1 MSLLLKQESLQKGVT
16 AMRRIRDNRK
26 YAPVKVSDL
35 IYRNLSTGLAS
46 LIPADIEQEIPDEWI
61 YYIKQSA
68 SYDGITTDLMTAYIY
83 EHFKGRVI
91 NDRYADE
98 FIYWDENTDFTDYC
112 DMVLDTVHNTL
123 ISNMEKYRKIY
134 EAQNLKFHP
143 EWNVDGEE
151 ITERELKQT
160 GTDTRK
166 KTGDDTNVK
175 TGNET
180 DTKTGKESTTKSGN
194 ETDAKTGKESTTKSG
209 NETDEKTG
217 TETVTTSKT
226 TYDSSTFYDTDKEV
240 TTPSNLKNT
249 LTYNNVKDETE
260 FTNRTDTH
268 TYNNVK
274 DETEFTDRTD
284 THTYNSVQDKMTYNN
299 TDTDTKNLTDKEIIK
314 NVRHGNIGV
323 VSTVKLL
330 QEYVELSELN
340 ILDIISTDVVNSFTY
355 MTY

>member
-1 MSLLLKQESLQKGVT
+1 
-16 AMRRIRDNRK
+16 MRKIRDNRK

-68 SYDGITTDLMTAYIY
+68 SYDGISTDLMTAYIY

-112 DMVLDTVHNTL
+112 DMVLDTIHNTL

-151 ITERELKQT
+151 ITERELRQT

-180 DTKTGKESTTKSGN
+180 DDKAGKESTTK
-194 ETDAKTGKESTTKSG
+194 TG

-260 FTNRTDTH
+260 YTNR
-268 TYNNVK
+268 K
-274 DETEFTDRTD
+274 D
-284 THTYNSVQDKMTYNN
+284 THTYNSVQDKLTYNN
-299 TDTDTKNLTDKEIIK
+299 TDTDTKNLTDKEVIK

>member
-1 MSLLLKQESLQKGVT
+1 
-16 AMRRIRDNRK
+16 MRKIRDNRK

-68 SYDGITTDLMTAYIY
+68 SYDGISTDLMTAYIY

-98 FIYWDENTDFTDYC
+98 FVYWDENTDFTDYC
-112 DMVLDTVHNTL
+112 DMVLDTIHNTL

-134 EAQNLKFHP
+134 EAQYLKFHP

-180 DTKTGKESTTKSGN
+180 DDKAGKETTTKT
-194 ETDAKTGKESTTKSG
+194 G

-260 FTNRTDTH
+260 FTNR
-268 TYNNVK
+268 K
-274 DETEFTDRTD
+274 D

-299 TDTDTKNLTDKEIIK
+299 TDTDTKNLTDKEVIK

>member
-1 MSLLLKQESLQKGVT
+1 
-16 AMRRIRDNRK
+16 MRKIRDNRK

-46 LIPADIEQEIPDEWI
+46 LIPVNINEEIPDEWI

-68 SYDGITTDLMTAYIY
+68 SYDGISTDLMTAYIY

-112 DMVLDTVHNTL
+112 DMILDTVHNTL

-180 DTKTGKESTTKSGN
+180 DDKAGKESTTK
-194 ETDAKTGKESTTKSG
+194 TG
-209 NETDEKTG
+209 NETDEKSG

-268 TYNNVK
+268 TYN
-274 DETEFTDRTD
+274 
-284 THTYNSVQDKMTYNN
+284 SVQDKLTYNN